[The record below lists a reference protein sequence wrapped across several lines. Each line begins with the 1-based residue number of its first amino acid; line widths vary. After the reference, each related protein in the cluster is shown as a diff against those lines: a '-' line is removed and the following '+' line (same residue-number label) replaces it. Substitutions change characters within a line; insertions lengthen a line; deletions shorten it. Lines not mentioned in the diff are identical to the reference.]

1 MTRAKLMRHGKSSQG
16 LLKHKT
22 AMYEANARL
31 AQRND
36 DIAAVYLRQPPR
48 TQCKNCASS
57 LGNTTTFTSHGIG
70 YIECPTCSHLN
81 GAHEE
86 TAAFCDFLYT
96 RDDGKAYAQ
105 AYSAEDAA
113 QYQSRVQDIYLPKAA
128 FLAEALVGESV
139 DFRTCAVADIGAGS
153 GYFVAALQQQG
164 FNPVTGF
171 EVSADQVALGN
182 RMLPGQPLQQYPAD
196 ATDATLAGLTARV
209 VSLIGVLEHVLSP
222 RAALAAIAG
231 NRNVEFLYLSLSLPL
246 YSASVAIEAAFP
258 QVFNRHLGG
267 AHTHLYSERS
277 IRHFSSEF
285 GFEPVAEWWFGLD
298 LTDLFRS
305 LYVTL
310 AQNPETAALSER
322 IAAGFGQYVDD
333 LQQSLDAAKG
343 SSEVHLLLRKTA
355 L

>member
-1 MTRAKLMRHGKSSQG
+1 MTRAKLIRHGKSSQG

-22 AMYEANARL
+22 AMYEANTRL

-36 DIAAVYLRQPPR
+36 DIAAIYLSQPPR
-48 TQCKNCASS
+48 AQCKNCASP
-57 LGNTTTFTSHGIG
+57 LVEKPTFTSHGIG
-70 YIECPTCSHLN
+70 YLECPTCGHLN

-113 QYQSRVQDIYLPKAA
+113 QYQSRVQDIYLPKAT
-128 FLAEALVGESV
+128 FLSEAL
-139 DFRTCAVADIGAGS
+139 ADIGAGS

-164 FNPVTGF
+164 FNPVTGY

-182 RMLPGQPLQQYPAD
+182 CMLAGQPLRQYPAD
-196 ATDATLAGLTARV
+196 TTESTLAGLTARV
-209 VSLIGVLEHVLSP
+209 VSLIGVLEHLLSP

-231 NRNVEFLYLSLSLPL
+231 NRNIEFLYLSLPL

-258 QVFNRHLGG
+258 NIFNRHLGG
-267 AHTHLYSERS
+267 AHTHLYCERS
-277 IRHFSSEF
+277 IRHFSAEF

-310 AQNPETAALSER
+310 AQNPETVALSER
-322 IAAGFGQYVDD
+322 IAAGFGRYVDD

>member
-1 MTRAKLMRHGKSSQG
+1 MTSAKLIRHGKSSQG

-36 DIAAVYLRQPPR
+36 DIAAVYLSQPPR
-48 TQCKNCASS
+48 SQCKNCASP
-57 LGNTTTFTSHGIG
+57 LIERPTFVSHGIG
-70 YIECPTCSHLN
+70 YFECPTCGHLN
-81 GAHEE
+81 GTHEE

-113 QYQSRVQDIYLPKAA
+113 QYLSRVQDIYLPKAA
-128 FLAEALVGESV
+128 FLAEALAGEGV
-139 DFRTCAVADIGAGS
+139 DYHACAVADIGAGS

-164 FNPVTGF
+164 FNPVTGY

-182 RMLPGQPLQQYPAD
+182 RMLAGQPLRQYPAD
-196 ATDATLAGLTARV
+196 ATEATLAGLTARV

-222 RAALAAIAG
+222 RAALAAIAS
-231 NRNVEFLYLSLSLPL
+231 NRNIEFLYLSLPL

-258 QVFNRHLGG
+258 HIFNRHLGG
-267 AHTHLYSERS
+267 AHTHLYCERS
-277 IRHFSSEF
+277 IRHFSAEY

-322 IAAGFGQYVDD
+322 IAAGFGQHVDA

-355 L
+355 R

>member
-1 MTRAKLMRHGKSSQG
+1 MTRARLIRHGKSSQG

-22 AMYEANARL
+22 AMYEANGRL

-48 TQCKNCASS
+48 SQCKNCASP
-57 LGNTTTFTSHGIG
+57 LNEKPTFVSHGIG
-70 YIECPTCSHLN
+70 YLECPTCGHLN

-96 RDDGKAYAQ
+96 RDAGKAYAQ
-105 AYSAEDAA
+105 TYSAEDAA

-128 FLAEALVGESV
+128 FLAEALTGEGV

-164 FNPVTGF
+164 FNPVTGY

-182 RMLPGQPLQQYPAD
+182 RILAGQPLRQYPAD
-196 ATDATLAGLTARV
+196 ATESTLAGLTARV

-231 NRNVEFLYLSLSLPL
+231 NRNIEFLYLSLPL

-258 QVFNRHLGG
+258 NIFNRHLGG

-277 IRHFSSEF
+277 IRHFSAEY

-322 IAAGFGQYVDD
+322 ITAGFGQHVDA
-333 LQQSLDAAKG
+333 LQQSLDAAQT
-343 SSEVHLLLRKTA
+343 SSEVHLLLRKSA
-355 L
+355 R